1 MATTYA
7 IAGDDVLAVMR
18 RVIDAHDVFA
28 DIGKHVNIEVL
39 MAWADGGVA
48 VKLHGDRAAAKIKVI
63 GGEERSRGGPDVRIV
78 IDARMFGEM
87 SPRTRMALF
96 AHELYHIELQR
107 HLDGSVKT
115 DPYDRPIIKLIDDDW
130 CINGFQRVAEWYGDA
145 SLEVQSYRAVGEVLG
160 QGTLPF
166 GDPAP
171 LSEVEREA
179 AALA

>member
-39 MAWADGGVA
+39 MAWADGGAA
-48 VKLHGDRAAAKIKVI
+48 VKLHGDRAAAKIKVV

-107 HLDGSVKT
+107 HLDGSIKV
-115 DPYDRPIIKLIDDDW
+115 DAYDRPIIKLIDDDW

-145 SLEVQSYRAVGEVLG
+145 SLEVQSYRAVGEMLA
-160 QGTLPF
+160 QGSLPF
-166 GDPAP
+166 GASAEDDD
-171 LSEVEREA
+171 EDDDDDE
-179 AALA
+179 